1 MDFGSEQDDMNED
14 NLDEIKTMILSQNT
28 ALLLKKNPTQ
38 EKYFPKSD
46 N

>member
-1 MDFGSEQDDMNED
+1 MDFGFEQDDMNED
-14 NLDEIKTMILSQNT
+14 NVGEIKTMILSQNT
-28 ALLLKKNPTQ
+28 AWLLKKNHTQ